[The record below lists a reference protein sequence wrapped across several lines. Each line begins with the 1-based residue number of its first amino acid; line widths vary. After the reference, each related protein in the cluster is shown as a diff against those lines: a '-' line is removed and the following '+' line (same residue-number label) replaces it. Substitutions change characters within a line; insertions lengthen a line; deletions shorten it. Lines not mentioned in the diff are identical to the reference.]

1 MLFENKVILVTGA
14 ARGIGAEAARQLAAH
29 GAHLVLADIDGTRAA
44 ELAQV
49 LAGAGV
55 EALGIRCDITDPG
68 EIARLRDHALDRFGR
83 VDVLVNNAAAQQFGP
98 GDIDTLD
105 FERYRQ
111 SFEVNLLGAVRMVDA
126 FLPAMQEQGQGY
138 IVNTSSSLAIRPN
151 PVVGH
156 LMPYVASKGAVLTW
170 TYALAC
176 AVRDRGIGVSLFC
189 PGLTATRTDASTVPQ
204 RQGWFARTPEALA
217 TPGTLQ
223 DCAAALL
230 RGLREE
236 RFLIS
241 SEPDYA
247 EALLDF
253 ARAQLDPMHFSA
265 TPLQPA

>member
-1 MLFENKVILVTGA
+1 MKFKDKVVLVTGA
-14 ARGIGAEAARQLAAH
+14 ARGIGAETARQFAAQ
-29 GAHLVLADIDGTRAA
+29 GAHLVLADIDGAAAA
-44 ELAQV
+44 ELAGSLV
-49 LAGAGV
+49 GAGTQAAGV
-55 EALGIRCDITDPG
+55 RCDITDPA
-68 EIARLRDHALDRFGR
+68 EIARLRSLVLERVGR
-83 VDVLVNNAAAQQFGP
+83 IDVLVNNAAAQQFGP
-98 GDIDTLD
+98 GGIDTLD
-105 FERYRQ
+105 LERYRQ

-126 FLPAMQEQGQGY
+126 FLPTMLEQRQGY

-189 PGLTATRTDASTVPQ
+189 PGLTATRADAPTIPQ
-204 RQGWFARTPEALA
+204 RHGWFARTPEALA
-217 TPGTLQ
+217 TPGTLH

-230 RGLREE
+230 DGLREE

-247 EALLDF
+247 KALLDF
-253 ARAQLDPMHFSA
+253 AGARLDPMHFSTMPA
-265 TPLQPA
+265 QPA